1 MKCWSNFSEKLW
13 NCHQTLAE
21 VRQQKHRTFLHWQ
34 SQIPSLF
41 NQKPEVGDI
50 EKGILF
56 IYLFSYSLASLQKVP
71 VSVSENA
78 HK

>member
-1 MKCWSNFSEKLW
+1 MKRWSNFSEKLW

-21 VRQQKHRTFLHWQ
+21 VQQQKHRTFLHWQ
-34 SQIPSLF
+34 SQIQSLF

-56 IYLFSYSLASLQKVP
+56 IYFIFVQFSITSKSA
-71 VSVSENA
+71 SVSQWKGA
-78 HK
+78 

>member
-1 MKCWSNFSEKLW
+1 MKRWSNFSEKLW

-21 VRQQKHRTFLHWQ
+21 VQQQKHRTFLHWQ
-34 SQIPSLF
+34 SQIPRLF

-56 IYLFSYSLASLQKVP
+56 IYFIYVQFSITSKSA
-71 VSVSENA
+71 SVSQWKCA
-78 HK
+78 

>member
-1 MKCWSNFSEKLW
+1 MKRWSNFSENLW

-21 VRQQKHRTFLHWQ
+21 VQQQKHRTFLHWQ
-34 SQIPSLF
+34 SQIQSLF

-56 IYLFSYSLASLQKVP
+56 IYFIFVQFSITSKSA
-71 VSVSENA
+71 SVSQWKGA
-78 HK
+78 